1 MSDRKNLFSE
11 LDGRFMKRA
20 LELAQMGLGYVSPN
34 PAVGAVLVKNGK
46 IIGEGCHK
54 RAGLAHAE
62 VEALKGV
69 SEKAAKGATMYV
81 TLEPCSHEN
90 KRTPPCTK
98 FLISKGIKRLVAAVR
113 DPNKYVNGEGLRQL
127 ARAGVIAQE
136 GLLSEEAAKL
146 NEVFF
151 YSITRARPFV
161 VLKMAISIDGKVAT
175 ANGDSKWISNDGS
188 RKYSHQLRS
197 TYDAIMTSSATVLN
211 DDPHLGAGIPP
222 GRDPLR
228 IIVDRSLK
236 TKLKAKVYR
245 DKKVL
250 VITTTLASKTKISG
264 FKKAGIDVT
273 IYPSIFSLK
282 MLLKDLY
289 KRGITSVMI
298 ESGGIFGSAFIREG
312 LVNKCLFFIAPKLI
326 GADGIPSI
334 RNLGI
339 ARVAKAPKLT
349 NVSHRLFGEDVL
361 IEGYL

>member
-1 MSDRKNLFSE
+1 MSDRKNNFSE
-11 LDGRFMKRA
+11 ADGRFMKRA
-20 LELAQMGLGYVSPN
+20 LELAQKGLGHVSPN

-46 IIGEGCHK
+46 IIGEGYHK
-54 RAGLAHAE
+54 KAGFAHAE

-69 SEKAAKGATMYV
+69 SAKAAKGATMYV

-98 FLISKGIKRLVAAVR
+98 FLISKGIKMLVAAVR
-113 DPNKYVNGEGLRQL
+113 DPNKFVNGEGLRQL
-127 ARAGVIAQE
+127 ARAGVKVQE

-151 YSITRARPFV
+151 YAVTRALPFI
-161 VLKMAISIDGKVAT
+161 VLKMALSIDGKVAT
-175 ANGDSKWISNDGS
+175 ANGDSKWISNDSS
-188 RKYSHQLRS
+188 RKYAHQMRS
-197 TYDAIMTSSATVLN
+197 TYDAVMTSSATVLK
-211 DDPHLGAGIPP
+211 DDPHLGVRGQA

-236 TKLKAKVYR
+236 TKLSAKVYR
-245 DKKVL
+245 DKKAL
-250 VITTTLASKTKISG
+250 VITTTLAAPNKISS

-273 IYPSIFSLK
+273 VYPSIFNLK
-282 MLLKDLY
+282 TLLKDLY
-289 KRGITSVMI
+289 KKGINSVMI
-298 ESGGIFGSAFIREG
+298 ESGGIFGTAFIREK

-326 GADGIPSI
+326 GADGVPAV

-339 ARVAKAPKLT
+339 SRVAKASMLR
-349 NVSHRLFGEDVL
+349 NVSHTLFGEDVL